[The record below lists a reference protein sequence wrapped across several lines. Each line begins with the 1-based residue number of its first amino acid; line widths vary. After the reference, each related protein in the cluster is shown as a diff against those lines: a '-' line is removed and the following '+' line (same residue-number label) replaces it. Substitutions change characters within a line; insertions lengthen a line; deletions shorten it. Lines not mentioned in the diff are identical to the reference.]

1 MSSARAVRWGLAAL
15 TSIVVWGT
23 ATVPASATVVDTG
36 RYAED
41 FAFGYADCGFP
52 VDVAGRV
59 AASYRIREGTGAD
72 DSAYFLRETFSFR
85 EVHTNGDSGKWFV
98 LYGTGV
104 FNEIGATQVEGS
116 IFEFT
121 SIDAGQP
128 FVVENSSG
136 EVVLR
141 DRGLLRKRLLFDT
154 SGDNE
159 PGGTEIGYVG
169 FEVAGPHPGLSADFC
184 QLASDLIG

>member
-1 MSSARAVRWGLAAL
+1 MSNARTVRWGLAAL
-15 TSIVVWGT
+15 TSTLVMGT
-23 ATVPASATVVDTG
+23 ATAPASATVVDKG

-41 FAFGYADCGFP
+41 FAFGYTDCGFP
-52 VDVAGRV
+52 VDVVGHV

-72 DSAYFLRETFSFR
+72 DSAYFLRETFSLR
-85 EVHTNGDSGKWFV
+85 EIHTNSDTGKWLV

-104 FNEIGATQVEGS
+104 FNEIGATRVEGS

-128 FVVENSSG
+128 FVIENSAG

-141 DRGLLRKRLLFDT
+141 DRGLLRKRVLFDT
-154 SGDNE
+154 GGDNE
-159 PGGTEIGYVG
+159 PGGTEIGFVG
-169 FEVAGPHPGLSADFC
+169 FDVAGPHPGLFADFC